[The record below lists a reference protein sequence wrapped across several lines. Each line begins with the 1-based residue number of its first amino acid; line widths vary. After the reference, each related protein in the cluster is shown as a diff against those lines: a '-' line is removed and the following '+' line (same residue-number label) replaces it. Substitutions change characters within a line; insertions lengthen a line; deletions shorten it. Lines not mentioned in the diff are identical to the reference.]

1 MTYRVLVALVLL
13 LTTGTAGAVLKVD
26 ITEGVTNPIPIAISP
41 MGSNEGLPVDI
52 SSIVDQDLASTGQF
66 NVLGRGNMPERPTS
80 SEAVK
85 YDGWRSAKV
94 DNLVVGKIQPEGE
107 GYKIRFEILDVY
119 KGDKLAGY
127 EVNARNAKNLRYT
140 AHKIADLIYEKLTG
154 IKGVFTTRIAYVTS
168 SGQGWKM
175 RFELIVADQDG
186 YAPQTVVSSSDVL
199 MSPAWSPDGRRLAFV
214 AIREGRAEIYTY
226 DLGSGTKTRLTS
238 RPGINGAPA
247 WSPDG
252 RYLAATM
259 SFVGNP
265 EIFIIDAKSGDQRRI
280 TENSAIDTEPNWAPD
295 GKSLIFTSDRGGKAQ
310 VYRVSASGG
319 EPKRISF
326 EGKSN
331 QRATFSPDGKSIAMV
346 REDQN
351 GYRIAVLD
359 LADNSVR
366 VLSRGPL
373 DESPD
378 FAPNGQILIY
388 SRAGGSGAEL
398 ATVSIDGSVKR
409 RLHQQGRV
417 REPAWSPIE
426 K

>member
-1 MTYRVLVALVLL
+1 MTYRVFAALALL
-13 LTTGTAGAVLKVD
+13 LISGTAGAVLKVD
-26 ITEGVTNPIPIAISP
+26 ITEGVTNPIPIAIAP
-41 MGSNEGLPVDI
+41 MGGNEGLPVDI

-66 NVLGRGNMPERPTS
+66 DVLARGSMPERPAS
-80 SEAVK
+80 SGDVK
-85 YDGWRSAKV
+85 YDGWRAAKI
-94 DNLVVGKIQPEGE
+94 DNLVVGKIQQEGD

-119 KGDKLAGY
+119 KGGKLVGY
-127 EVNARNAKNLRYT
+127 EVNSRNAKALRYT

-154 IKGVFTTRIAYVTS
+154 IPGIFTTRIAYVTS
-168 SGQGWKM
+168 TGQGWKM
-175 RFELIVADQDG
+175 RFELVVADQDG

-199 MSPAWSPDGRRLAFV
+199 MSPAWSPDARRLAFV

-226 DLGSGTKTRLTS
+226 DLGTGTKTRLTS

-252 RYLAATM
+252 RYLAVSLSYT
-259 SFVGNP
+259 GNP
-265 EIFIIDAKSGDQRRI
+265 EIFVIDAKSGEQRRI

-295 GKSLIFTSDRGGKAQ
+295 GKTLIFTSDRGGKPQIYQ
-310 VYRVSASGG
+310 VAASGG
-319 EPKRISF
+319 DPKRISF

-331 QRATFSPDGKSIAMV
+331 QRGSFAPNGKSIAMV

-359 LADNSVR
+359 LTNSSVR

-417 REPAWSPIE
+417 REPAWSPVE